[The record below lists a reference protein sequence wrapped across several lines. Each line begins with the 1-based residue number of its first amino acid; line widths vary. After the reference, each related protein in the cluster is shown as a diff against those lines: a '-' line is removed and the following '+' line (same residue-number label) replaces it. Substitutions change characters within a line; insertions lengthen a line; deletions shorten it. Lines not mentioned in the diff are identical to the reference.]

1 MIESDCF
8 LDLRELMKDLEE
20 GKVIHFDLI
29 YVRANIG
36 KHVVLASKLKF
47 EFLVLLKQAF
57 DDFILLILLFLHH
70 QAVLHQATHIIA
82 DLNLLADKVI

>member
-1 MIESDCF
+1 
-8 LDLRELMKDLEE
+8 MKDLEK
-20 GKVIHFDLI
+20 GKVIHFDFI
-29 YVRANIG
+29 YVRANIR
-36 KHVVLASKLKF
+36 KHVVLAGELKF

-70 QAVLHQATHIIA
+70 QAVLHQAAHIIA